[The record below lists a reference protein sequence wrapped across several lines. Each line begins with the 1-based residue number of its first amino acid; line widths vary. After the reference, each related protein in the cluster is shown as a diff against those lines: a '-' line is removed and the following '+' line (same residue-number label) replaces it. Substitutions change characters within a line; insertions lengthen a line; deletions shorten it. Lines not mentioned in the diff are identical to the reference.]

1 MSKVVKYLLTL
12 VSIIC
17 LIYYSLKFYTDKFIS
32 IDSAPRV
39 FWLAMLTIMMTS
51 LLIGLYNIYINSKIL
66 KENKEMKE
74 LLNQLYCKLKENHEE
89 ISDNQDD
96 IMETIL
102 NSRDVTLDTYNYLKR
117 GE

>member
-39 FWLAMLTIMMTS
+39 FWLAMLTIMLTS

-74 LLNQLYCKLKENHEE
+74 LLNQLYDKLNENHEE
-89 ISDNQDD
+89 TTENQDD

>member
-1 MSKVVKYLLTL
+1 MSKLVKYLLTII
-12 VSIIC
+12 SIIC
-17 LIYYSLKFYTDKFIS
+17 LVYYSLKFYTDKFVS
-32 IDSAPRV
+32 IDSAPMA
-39 FWLAMLTIMMTS
+39 FWLIMFTIIILS

-66 KENKEMKE
+66 KENKEMRN
-74 LLNQLYCKLKENHEE
+74 LLNQLYCKMEENHEE